1 MMLQS
6 VVGGYDLYPDY
17 DYMYIRNVD
26 MYNSDNSQTLTL
38 LI

>member
-17 DYMYIRNVD
+17 DYMYIRNVWTCIIQIILKLSP
-26 MYNSDNSQTLTL
+26 Y
-38 LI
+38 